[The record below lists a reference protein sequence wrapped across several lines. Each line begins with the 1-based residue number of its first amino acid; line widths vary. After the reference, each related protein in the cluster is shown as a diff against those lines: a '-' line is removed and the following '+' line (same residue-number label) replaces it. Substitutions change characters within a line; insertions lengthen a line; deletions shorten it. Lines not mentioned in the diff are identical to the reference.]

1 MKRLHNSNGKQ
12 KQFFKHLFSKTKIK
26 ISFTLKT
33 NLFIDNFALKKEK
46 KIETRSY
53 IQT

>member
-1 MKRLHNSNGKQ
+1 MVNKNSFLNIYSVKLKR
-12 KQFFKHLFSKTKIK
+12 K
-26 ISFTLKT
+26 ISFTLKI